1 MLKDFSRSSSSA
13 SSFASVV
20 EETEGVDADD
30 TGLVRGPGARG
41 ALQRP
46 GGRLLGPCRYSG
58 QKHEPGV
65 AEMRSG
71 DSAAKEYCRLPL
83 PYSEA
88 LRGSPA
94 SLTERPSLRPLKIW
108 CLPSLISYRSSR
120 SGLLCSPLNIPG
132 LPHLWALALA
142 VSSVWNTL
150 PASSLP
156 LCLTDSSL
164 SFSAQPHITSS

>member
-88 LRGSPA
+88 LRGSPV
-94 SLTERPSLRPLKIW
+94 SLTERPVSETVEDLVPPQPHLLPLQSFWASLQSPQHTRLTPPLGLGT
-108 CLPSLISYRSSR
+108 CR
-120 SGLLCSPLNIPG
+120 LLCLEHSACLLFAPL
-132 LPHLWALALA
+132 
-142 VSSVWNTL
+142 S
-150 PASSLP
+150 
-156 LCLTDSSL
+156 D
-164 SFSAQPHITSS
+164 